1 MHSEAAMPLQSNPR
15 ADDGVDLVALTRD
28 RIAELDRLR
37 AMGLQVAR
45 RLSDAVDGLPP
56 EEAVRQIIGKKGVA
70 EAFERTLRAIRQT
83 VVLEFELRGLFKAPD
98 RAAPRRLRLARPV
111 FGEFFDTAEIE
122 RERDDLRTR
131 SDYRIGPLDEVV
143 AGIRKALGAE
153 PPPNDP
159 FAPPGGPKSAQPKS
173 PEAAP
178 VPSVP
183 EPAIPKP
190 RPAKAS
196 SAEKTLAKPQKKAA
210 MKAATL
216 ALSAMPR
223 KGFRI
228 PPAKPRHPGASS
240 GPRKGRRNRGPPH

>member
-1 MHSEAAMPLQSNPR
+1 MHSEAAMTPQSDRRVN
-15 ADDGVDLVALTRD
+15 DGVDLVALTRD

-37 AMGLQVAR
+37 TMGLRVAR
-45 RLSDAVDGLPP
+45 RLSDAADGLPP
-56 EEAVRQIIGKKGVA
+56 EEAVKQIISKKGVA

-98 RAAPRRLRLARPV
+98 RAAPRRLRLARPA
-111 FGEFFDTAEIE
+111 FEEFFDKAEIE

-159 FAPPGGPKSAQPKS
+159 FAPPARPKSPKPQS

-178 VPSVP
+178 SPIVP
-183 EPAIPKP
+183 EPIGPEPGA
-190 RPAKAS
+190 AKA
-196 SAEKTLAKPQKKAA
+196 AKNPAKPQKKAA

-228 PPAKPRHPGASS
+228 PPAKSRHPGAPS
-240 GPRKGRRNRGPPH
+240 GPRKGRRNRGPPN

>member
-1 MHSEAAMPLQSNPR
+1 MHGEAAISPQPDRR

-37 AMGLQVAR
+37 NMGLLVAR
-45 RLSDAVDGLPP
+45 RLSAAAEGLTP
-56 EEAVRQIIGKKGVA
+56 EEEIKQLTGRKGVA

-98 RAAPRRLRLARPV
+98 RAAPRRLRLARPA
-111 FGEFFDTAEIE
+111 FDAFFDKAEIE

-159 FAPPGGPKSAQPKS
+159 FAPPARPKSAKPKS

-178 VPSVP
+178 GPIVP
-183 EPAIPKP
+183 EPVA
-190 RPAKAS
+190 AKAA
-196 SAEKTLAKPQKKAA
+196 SAAKNPAKPQKKAA

-228 PPAKPRHPGASS
+228 PPDKPRHPGVPS
-240 GPRKGRRNRGPPH
+240 GPRKGRRNRGPPK